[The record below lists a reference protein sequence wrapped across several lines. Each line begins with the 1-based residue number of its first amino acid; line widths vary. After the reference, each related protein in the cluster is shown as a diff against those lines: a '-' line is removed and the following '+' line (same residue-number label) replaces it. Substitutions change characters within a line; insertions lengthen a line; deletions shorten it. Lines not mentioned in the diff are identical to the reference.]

1 MEELIQY
8 DEQIIPRFEKMV
20 MTAESQ
26 LKNGVITSSA
36 YITEFTNLYE
46 AKSNLALHKT
56 QKLLNQIQYQITQ
69 GTYEKSSN

>member
-1 MEELIQY
+1 
-8 DEQIIPRFEKMV
+8 